1 MELLPN
7 ELKCRLPPIHSQ
19 DDEMLPMVYARFSLS
34 GTPLVWYA
42 IEGQPEGDDYL
53 FFGFVLGPND
63 FRNFRLSELEGA
75 RGPSGQAVE
84 RDLRFIPGRFT
95 DVIPAPDL

>member
-1 MELLPN
+1 MELLPD
-7 ELKCRLPPIHSQ
+7 ELRSRLPPIHSQ

-63 FRNFRLSELEGA
+63 FRNFRLSELKAA
-75 RGPSGQAVE
+75 RNSSGQGVE
-84 RDLRFIPGRFT
+84 CDTGFIPGRFT

>member
-1 MELLPN
+1 MELLPS
-7 ELKCRLPPIHSQ
+7 ELKGRLPPIHSQ
-19 DDEMLPMVYARFSLS
+19 DDEMLPVVYARYSLS

-63 FRNFRLSELEGA
+63 FRQFRLSELEAA
-75 RGPSGQAVE
+75 RSPTGQRVE
-84 RDLRFIPGRFT
+84 RDERFIPGRFT
-95 DVIPAPDL
+95 DVIPALDL

>member
-1 MELLPN
+1 MELLPD
-7 ELKCRLPPIHSQ
+7 ELKSRLPPLHSQ

-42 IEGQPEGDDYL
+42 IEGQAEGEDYL

-63 FRNFRLSELEGA
+63 FRSFRLSELEAA
-75 RGPSGQAVE
+75 RSPTGNHVE
-84 RDLRFIPGRFT
+84 RDIRFTPGRFT

>member
-1 MELLPN
+1 MELLP
-7 ELKCRLPPIHSQ
+7 EDVKIRLPPIHSQ
-19 DDEMLPMVYARFSLS
+19 DEEMLPMVYARFSLS

-53 FFGFVLGPND
+53 FFGYVLGPNV
-63 FRNFRLSELEGA
+63 FRSFRLSELKTMRTDA
-75 RGPSGQAVE
+75 GQRVE
-84 RDLRFIPGRFT
+84 RDVRFIPGRFT